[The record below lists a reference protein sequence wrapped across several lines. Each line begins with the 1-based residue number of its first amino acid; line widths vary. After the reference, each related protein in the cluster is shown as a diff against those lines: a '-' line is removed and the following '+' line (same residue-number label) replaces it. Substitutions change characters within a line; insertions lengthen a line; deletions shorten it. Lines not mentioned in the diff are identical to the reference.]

1 MYKKYLK
8 DNTCFIV
15 PASIKKEILSYISS
29 NKLLLNVSF
38 YTMNELKKNIFFD
51 YDEKTIYSLAKLYNL
66 KYDDAVLMIQNIYYL
81 NNSFND
87 DFKIKQLKEMKD
99 YLEKNYLLFHNEN
112 FLPFLKNKN
121 IVTTYGKTSFFNE
134 KILNLFDNVIYLN
147 KINKSKKNIYEFNF
161 VEDEID
167 YVAHKIADLID
178 NGIDINKIKLVNV
191 SNEYAGIIEKIFLL
205 YNLPVNLKKRTSL
218 YDLNIIKN
226 FIEILKN
233 NSLNDSLI
241 LFKEKYDLNISTN
254 LDIYNKIIE
263 VMNKYYF
270 LSDYS
275 KDIEFVIKGFKNTF
289 IKEKSRNNVIEC
301 IAVEEIFDD
310 ENFYFLIGFNNHFP
324 SFYKDED
331 YISDTTKVKLE
342 FKTSSLINKY
352 IKEYYICKINN
363 TKNIFISYKLKDY
376 FNSYLVSTLVDEI
389 NGDVIKNPNLDNMF
403 SYSKKFDQIKL
414 SKYLDEFYKFSYVNK
429 NLGILYNTYGKD
441 RYDSYDNSFKGINDN
456 KYMLM
461 KNNNVSLS
469 YSSLDEFYK
478 CSFRYYLNNILNE
491 NEDTFA
497 IYVGNLY
504 HQILSKIY
512 EDDFNFETI
521 YNECLKEREI
531 SNKEA
536 ILLIKL
542 KEELKKNICLL
553 HEQLKNSNFKK
564 AICEKKIEIKLKSKV
579 SVILKGFIDKI
590 MISEDGKYGYVV
602 DYKTGKPKIDFEN
615 LKDGLNMQ
623 LAIYMY
629 LMNKS
634 KDYADVF
641 LVGCYLQKILDD
653 DINKEELKLDG
664 YTYNDLNAIKLIDN
678 NCYDKSFIS
687 GIKVKKNGSLSDNKK
702 LFDSAYY
709 EEILFTVE
717 QKIEEAINCITA
729 ADFKIN
735 PKVIKGEN
743 ISCKF
748 CNYKDICYR
757 KYKDSIIISQAGDE
771 NE

>member
-38 YTMNELKKNIFFD
+38 YTMSELKKNIFFD
-51 YDEKTIYSLAKLYNL
+51 YDEKTIYSLAKSYNL

-81 NNSFND
+81 NDSFND

-414 SKYLDEFYKFSYVNK
+414 SKYLDEFYKFSYINK

-717 QKIEEAINCITA
+717 QKIEDAINCITA